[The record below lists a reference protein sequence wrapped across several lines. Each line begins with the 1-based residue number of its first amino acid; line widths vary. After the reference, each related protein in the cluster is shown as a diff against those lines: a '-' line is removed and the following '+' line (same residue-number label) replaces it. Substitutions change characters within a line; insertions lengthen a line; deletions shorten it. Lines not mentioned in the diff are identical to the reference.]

1 MKRAD
6 LIFLPDAAAH
16 LSFMAHQFGASYTD
30 AIWHLREIEERRR
43 NEARAVI
50 HERFGA
56 IVRRLRGAEP
66 VRRKPVLEIVRN
78 ALAACL

>member
-1 MKRAD
+1 MKPFPYPVAAE
-6 LIFLPDAAAH
+6 FLNQLAG
-16 LSFMAHQFGASYTD
+16 MFGEKDYTEVL
-30 AIWHLREIEERRR
+30 WHLRETEQRRR
-43 NEARAVI
+43 NEARASV

-66 VRRKPVLEIVRN
+66 VRRKPVLQIIRN